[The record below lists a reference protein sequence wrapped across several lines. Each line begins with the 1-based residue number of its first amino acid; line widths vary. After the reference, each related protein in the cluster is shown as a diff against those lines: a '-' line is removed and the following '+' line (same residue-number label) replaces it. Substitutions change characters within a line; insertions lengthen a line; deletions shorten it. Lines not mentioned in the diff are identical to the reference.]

1 MLPPLELV
9 EPHHGGDGEVLRGGT
24 HVGDMEG
31 FFREVNFLGRRY
43 SGKVTQLYG
52 IKSRHCGLNTPRNT
66 TGHCSSARLAVRQRP
81 CSMNDPE
88 GKYSCALI
96 KERERRISPVMMSLN
111 VAGALA
117 S

>member
-24 HVGDMEG
+24 HVGDMG
-31 FFREVNFLGRRY
+31 GV
-43 SGKVTQLYG
+43 SGKKIFWEDDFTQLYG
-52 IKSRHCGLNTPRNT
+52 VKSRHCGLNTPRNT

-111 VAGALA
+111 VAGTLA